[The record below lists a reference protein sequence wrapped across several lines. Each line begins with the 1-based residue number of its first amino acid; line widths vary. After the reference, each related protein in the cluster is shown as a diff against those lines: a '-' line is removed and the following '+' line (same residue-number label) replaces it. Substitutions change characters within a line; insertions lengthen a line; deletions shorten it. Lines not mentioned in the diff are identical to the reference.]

1 MFVGIV
7 AGAGM
12 AIGVSALNVVFKLLL
27 DIGLQLKV
35 GMVDRMRRN
44 RN

>member
-12 AIGVSALNVVFKLLL
+12 AISVSALNVVFKLLL
-27 DIGLQLKV
+27 DIGLRLKV